1 MITWCLDIYDIK
13 NDYGKICRQEHKND
27 ESPVNHKI
35 FML

>member
-13 NDYGKICRQEHKND
+13 NDYGKICKQGHKNH
-27 ESPVNHKI
+27 ESLVNHKI